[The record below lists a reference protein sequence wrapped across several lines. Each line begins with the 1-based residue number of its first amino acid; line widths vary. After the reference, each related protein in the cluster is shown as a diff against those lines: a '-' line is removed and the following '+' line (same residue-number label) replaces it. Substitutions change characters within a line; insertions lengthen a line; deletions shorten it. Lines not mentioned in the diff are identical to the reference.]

1 MLEIHPKA
9 QRIGNQVKEDTV
21 YGEVLIMKKRVFM
34 ITAIC
39 FLLTGLFLCGC
50 SQQQQSEQQQPA
62 ETQQPEQVSLQLSL
76 EEYPVMDGSTANLPM
91 MAEILSEVCAIPLEE
106 AEELTTCSK
115 TPRAWENIVNGSSDI
130 LLVYEAAEETKALLE
145 ESGVELE
152 ITPVGRDALVF
163 INNENN
169 PVKDLSQQQLTDI
182 YTGKITNWQD
192 VGGEDQ
198 SIIAYQRVDT
208 SGSQSLFMKLLM
220 QDAQP
225 MEAPQELK
233 PAEMD
238 MLIDELARYNN
249 EGNALG
255 YSVFYYA
262 SYMYQQ
268 PGLQMIAVDGVQ
280 PADETIADG
289 SYPLLNEYY
298 VVIRADEP
306 ADSAA
311 RQLRD
316 WIVGEEG
323 KVAMTKAGYIPL
335 V

>member
-1 MLEIHPKA
+1 
-9 QRIGNQVKEDTV
+9 
-21 YGEVLIMKKRVFM
+21 
-34 ITAIC
+34 
-39 FLLTGLFLCGC
+39 
-50 SQQQQSEQQQPA
+50 
-62 ETQQPEQVSLQLSL
+62 
-76 EEYPVMDGSTANLPM
+76 MDGSTANLPM
-91 MAEILSEVCAIPLEE
+91 MAEILAEVGNIPLEE
-106 AEELTTCSK
+106 AEELTKCSK
-115 TPRAWENIVNGSSDI
+115 TSQAWENITNGNADI
-130 LLVYEAAEETKALLE
+130 LLVYEAAEETKAKVAA
-145 ESGVELE
+145 SGVELE

-169 PVKDLSQQQLTDI
+169 PVESLTQQQLTDI
-182 YTGKITNWQD
+182 YTGKITNWQE
-192 VGGEDQ
+192 VGGENQD
-198 SIIAYQRVDT
+198 IIAYQRKET

-220 QDAQP
+220 QGQQP
-225 MEAPQELK
+225 MEAPQTLK

-262 SYMYQQ
+262 NYMYQQ
-268 PGLQMIAVDGVQ
+268 PGLRFLQVDGVA
-280 PADETIADG
+280 PSDETIADG

-306 ADSAA
+306 ADSPA

-316 WIVGEEG
+316 WILSDEG
-323 KVAMTKAGYIPL
+323 KAALVKAGYIP

>member
-1 MLEIHPKA
+1 MNK
-9 QRIGNQVKEDTV
+9 KTCMTV
-21 YGEVLIMKKRVFM
+21 TAVLL
-34 ITAIC
+34 AALL
-39 FLLTGLFLCGC
+39 LLTGCNQNQQN
-50 SQQQQSEQQQPA
+50 SQNA
-62 ETQQPEQVSLQLSL
+62 EQPEQVSLQLAL
-76 EEYPVMDGSTANLPM
+76 EDYPVMDGSTANLPM
-91 MAEILSEVCAIPLEE
+91 MAEILAEVGNIPLEE
-106 AEELTTCSK
+106 AEDLTKCSK
-115 TPRAWENIVNGSSDI
+115 TSQAWENITNGNADI
-130 LLVYEAAEETKALLE
+130 LLVYEAAEETKAKVAA
-145 ESGVELE
+145 SGVELE

-169 PVKDLSQQQLTDI
+169 SVESLTQQQLTDI
-182 YTGKITNWQD
+182 YTGKITNWQE
-192 VGGEDQ
+192 VGGENQ
-198 SIIAYQRVDT
+198 EIIAYQRKET

-220 QDAQP
+220 QGQQP
-225 MEAPQELK
+225 MEAPQTLK

-262 SYMYQQ
+262 NYMYQQ
-268 PGLQMIAVDGVQ
+268 PGLRFLQVDGVA
-280 PADETIADG
+280 PSDETIADG

-306 ADSAA
+306 ADSPA

-316 WIVGEEG
+316 WILSDEG
-323 KVAMTKAGYIPL
+323 KAALVKAGYIP

>member
-1 MLEIHPKA
+1 MNRKLCM
-9 QRIGNQVKEDTV
+9 TV
-21 YGEVLIMKKRVFM
+21 
-34 ITAIC
+34 TAIVLT
-39 FLLTGLFLCGC
+39 FLFVLTGCN
-50 SQQQQSEQQQPA
+50 QNPQNNQNA
-62 ETQQPEQVSLQLSL
+62 EQPEHVSLQLSL

-91 MAEILSEVCAIPLEE
+91 MAEILAEVCNISLEE
-106 AEELTTCSK
+106 AENLTACSK
-115 TPRAWENIVNGSSDI
+115 TSRAWENITAGNADI
-130 LLVYEAAEETKALLE
+130 LLVYEAAEETKAVVA

-169 PVKDLSQQQLTDI
+169 PVENLSQQQLTDI

-192 VGGEDQ
+192 VGGENQD
-198 SIIAYQRVDT
+198 IVAYQRKDT
-208 SGSQSLFMKLLM
+208 SGSQSLFLKLLM
-220 QDAQP
+220 QNQQP
-225 MEAPQELK
+225 MDAPQVLK

-262 SYMYQQ
+262 NYMYQQ
-268 PGLQMIAVDGVQ
+268 PGLRFLQVDGVA
-280 PADETIADG
+280 PSDETIADG

-306 ADSAA
+306 AGSPA

-316 WIVGEEG
+316 WILSEEG
-323 KVAMTKAGYIPL
+323 KVALVKAGYIP